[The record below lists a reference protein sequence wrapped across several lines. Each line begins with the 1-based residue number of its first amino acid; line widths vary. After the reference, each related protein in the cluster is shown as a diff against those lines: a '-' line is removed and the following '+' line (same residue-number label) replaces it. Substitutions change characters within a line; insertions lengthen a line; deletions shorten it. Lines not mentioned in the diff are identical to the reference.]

1 MNMDISP
8 FFYNADILFKEHH
21 CLKVL
26 SSFPHA
32 FLDSLSKI
40 RFQMWLELCLGLAFD
55 KFDLSVSFYV
65 STMLFF

>member
-1 MNMDISP
+1 MNMDLFP

-40 RFQMWLELCLGLAFD
+40 RFPDVVGI
-55 KFDLSVSFYV
+55 VSG
-65 STMLFF
+65 SCI